1 MFNCFKININYLG
14 LFDMYLFIKENVKII
29 IRYIFCDDIVFYGI
43 YWNILYCCCMKR
55 WCVCCYCVID
65 KKLWVEIYNEWKKF
79 KFMFEFVRGEKVLEN
94 IIKKYMKKL

>member
-43 YWNILYCCCMKR
+43 Y
-55 WCVCCYCVID
+55 
-65 KKLWVEIYNEWKKF
+65 
-79 KFMFEFVRGEKVLEN
+79 
-94 IIKKYMKKL
+94 